1 MKIMNCLIFNLR
13 ISFLKIF
20 LFLTVY
26 LAFNSVA
33 ANAEDNSDLDD
44 QTLERV
50 VVTGSYIRGTAEDAA
65 LPVDVMSSE
74 DLRVQGSPQLMDMI
88 RNLGV
93 SSGTDGQTNNF
104 TSRGLQGTSN
114 VNLRGLGAGRTL
126 VLLNG
131 RRQTFSP
138 IAIGEQAQLFV
149 DTNMIPS
156 GAIQRIEV
164 LKDGAAALYGSDAIA
179 GVVNFI
185 TNDKLEGLKVS
196 ADSEFIDGSNGN
208 YNVAVAYGFQF
219 DRGSWVTS
227 IGQNIR
233 NELAIIDR
241 DWASLSFEENKLGG
255 WSSIGNPGAFVARG
269 NMEAGTG
276 PNSVRKTPLRF
287 ALADP
292 NCERFGGVAD
302 PIPDAD
308 GTVRQRVRC
317 RFQYTQF
324 ANLVEDELRVQMF
337 SEFNYDFD
345 GVELHLE
352 ALVGY
357 TDVPRWRTS
366 PAYPPNQLFGQIIL
380 PDHPGLLEFRRQ
392 NPDWANIVYTK
403 YNDDGTV
410 AGTLDPNN
418 AETSALVFY
427 GRPFGFGGNPVT
439 GGAEQGVRERRT
451 LRFATSLSG
460 ELESGT
466 VWDIGIGFSE
476 AESTNLQRDT
486 KIYAFERALKGFGG
500 PNCTGTVAG
509 ENGCVYFNPFSN
521 AIPEHGVT
529 GEVNPQYRSELAN
542 SKELTNWMRDYGL
555 SRTSSTRLITL
566 DGAFNGDSGWE
577 LRGGNVGWALG
588 FQFRHEEYDVDPVD
602 SSDNTKN
609 PCSNPNA
616 IIGGGGLCVAPDG
629 TTSQPNG
636 LFAYLAG
643 INPYSKN
650 QNIFAGFAEWQ
661 LPISDHIDVQVAL
674 RYEKYPGDVGQTVD
688 PKVAFKFKANDLFS
702 IRGSAQTSFKGPTLN
717 QLNSGRETTLQY
729 IGVTGAFKAV
739 DQTGR
744 SDLDPETSVSFNVGG
759 IFSYSGLTASVDYY
773 NFNFSDT
780 IIVESHDRI
789 VSEVVKAINN
799 KQYDAKILDRITFQN
814 QSTPTAS
821 GIARI
826 VTNIINGPKVQTS
839 GLDLRAEYV
848 FDTARSV
855 VTLGAEATI
864 ILEYDVGGYQ
874 IEDIQV
880 SGFDGLGYLNRN
892 NFARSLP
899 EMKAH
904 LWGNLRSQFHN
915 IRIDARFTS
924 EYDDQRYNP
933 SSNFDRI
940 RTLDS
945 FTQWDITYSLDL
957 MERFGYNL
965 FLSAWNVFDK
975 DPPAAPLDQGY
986 DPYTHPSYGRTIKIG
1001 SQIEF

>member
-1 MKIMNCLIFNLR
+1 MK
-13 ISFLKIF
+13 K
-20 LFLTVY
+20 LFSTFQV
-26 LAFNSVA
+26 FVPVVA
-33 ANAEDNSDLDD
+33 LGVGIATAQDADVGDNR
-44 QTLERV
+44 QLERI
-50 VVTGSYIRGTAEDAA
+50 VVTGSYIRGTPEDAA
-65 LPVDVMSSE
+65 LPVDVVSSE

-104 TSRGLQGTSN
+104 TSRGLQGTAN

-138 IAIGEQAQLFV
+138 MAIGEQAQLFV

-156 GAIQRIEV
+156 AAIQRIEV

-185 TNDKLEGLKVS
+185 TNDDFEGLKVS
-196 ADSEFIDGSNGN
+196 TDSEFIDGSNGN
-208 YNVAVAYGFQF
+208 YNVAVAYGVQF
-219 DRGSWVTS
+219 ENGSWVTS

-233 NELAIIDR
+233 NELAIIER

-255 WSSIGNPGAFVARG
+255 WSSIGNPGSFVALG
-269 NMEAGTG
+269 NMAAGTG
-276 PNSVRKTPLRF
+276 PNSIRKTPLRF

-302 PIPDAD
+302 SLPDAD
-308 GTVRQRVRC
+308 GTQRSRVRC

-324 ANLVEDELRVQMF
+324 GNLVEDELRAQLF
-337 SEFNYDFD
+337 SELNYQFD
-345 GVELHLE
+345 GVDLHLE
-352 ALVGY
+352 FLVGY
-357 TDVPRWRTS
+357 TDVPRWKTS
-366 PAYPPNQLFGQIIL
+366 PAYPPNQLFSQIIL
-380 PDHPGLLEFRRQ
+380 PDHPGLIEFRRQ

-403 YNDDGTV
+403 YNDDGTI
-410 AGTLDPNN
+410 AGSLDPNN

-439 GGAEQGVRERRT
+439 GGAEEGVRERRT
-451 LRFATSLSG
+451 IRIATGLSG
-460 ELESGT
+460 ENKNGT
-466 VWDIGIGFSE
+466 AWDIGIGFSE
-476 AESTNLQRDT
+476 AEATNLQRDT

-500 PNCTGTVAG
+500 PNCTGNVAG
-509 ENGCVYFNPFSN
+509 QNGCQYFNPFSN
-521 AIPEHGVT
+521 AIPKHGVT
-529 GEVNPQYRSELAN
+529 GDINPQYRSELSN

-555 SRTSSTRLITL
+555 SRTTTTRLITL
-566 DGAFNGDSGWE
+566 DGTFNGESEWK
-577 LRGGNVGWALG
+577 LSGGNVGWAMG
-588 FQFRHEEYDVDPVD
+588 FQFRHEEYDVDPLD

-616 IIGGGGLCVAPDG
+616 NVVGGVCVDPDG

-661 LPISDHIDVQVAL
+661 LPFSDKLGVQVAL
-674 RYEKYPGDVGQTVD
+674 RFEKYPGDVGQTVD
-688 PKVAFKFKANDLFS
+688 PKVAFKFEVNDFLS

-759 IFSYSGLTASVDYY
+759 ILRYEGLTASIDYY

-789 VSEVVKAINN
+789 VSEAIKALNDER
-799 KQYDAKILDRITFQN
+799 YDAKILERITFQN
-814 QSTPTAS
+814 RGTPTAS
-821 GIARI
+821 EIARI
-826 VTNIINGPKVQTS
+826 VTNIINGPNVQTS
-839 GLDLRAEYV
+839 GLDLRAEYE
-848 FDTARSV
+848 FATSQAQY
-855 VTLGAEATI
+855 TLGAEATI

-874 IEDIQV
+874 IEDIKI

-892 NFARSLP
+892 NFARTLP
-899 EMKAH
+899 EVKAH
-904 LWGNLRSQFHN
+904 LYGNMRSQFHN

-924 EYDDQRYNP
+924 KYDDQRYNP
-933 SSNFDRI
+933 SPTSNFNRI
-940 RTLDS
+940 RTIDN
-945 FTQWDITYSLDL
+945 FTQWDVTYSLDF
-957 MERFGYNL
+957 MERFGYNI
-965 FLSAWNVFDK
+965 FVSAWNVFDA

-1001 SQIEF
+1001 TQIQF